1 MSVTGWLAGLPWLQP
16 REGVVRQ
23 WDVRREG
30 TYEGAYGDRWT
41 IPVGFTTDLASIP
54 WWARWLVDTW
64 GAHTG
69 AALLH
74 DWLRYLARLNAD
86 ALLALEA
93 RLGVPQAP
101 VTERQS
107 DGLFRR
113 TLRLGDMPAPLAW
126 LMYLAVRLESHFS
139 GGMGRDEWAM
149 CALVL
154 PLGLLVVLVS
164 LPLFAVRGLVGG
176 LGWITQVRIGEDA

>member
-1 MSVTGWLAGLPWLQP
+1 MTPVEALTGWLDGLPWLQGE
-16 REGVVRQ
+16 EGSRRRWWVVRSGIYRGARG
-23 WDVRREG
+23 DV
-30 TYEGAYGDRWT
+30 WT
-41 IPVGFTTDLASIP
+41 IPVGWHTDLASIP

-74 DWLRYLARLNAD
+74 DWLCHLVRLLRESAEPHPEGQPSVSQRD
-86 ALLALEA
+86 A
-93 RLGVPQAP
+93 
-101 VTERQS
+101 

-113 TLRLGDMPAPLAW
+113 TLRLGGTPAPLAW
-126 LMYLAVRLESHFS
+126 LMYLAVRIGSRFD
-139 GGMGRDEWAM
+139 GGMARDEWAM

-164 LPLFAVRGLVGG
+164 LPLFVVRGLVEA
-176 LGWITQVRIGEDA
+176 LGWITERMAP